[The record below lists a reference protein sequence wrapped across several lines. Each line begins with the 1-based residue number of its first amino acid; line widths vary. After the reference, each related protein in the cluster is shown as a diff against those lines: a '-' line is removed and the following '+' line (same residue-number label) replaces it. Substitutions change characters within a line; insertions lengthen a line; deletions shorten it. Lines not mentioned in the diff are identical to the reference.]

1 MMKLRVKIWLEEDG
15 QPVFGD
21 GRLKLLREI
30 HKTGSITAATEKL
43 GVSYR
48 HAWGEIRKIEQR
60 LGFKLVD
67 TQTGG
72 RGGGGASLTPRAID
86 FLQSYEK
93 ISKSVSDDIDK
104 KFGSLNL

>member
-21 GRLKLLREI
+21 GRLKLLKEI
-30 HKTGSITAATEKL
+30 QKTGSITAATENL

-60 LGFKLVD
+60 LGFKLID

-93 ISKSVSDDIDK
+93 ISKSVSAEITK
-104 KFGSLNL
+104 KFGILNL

>member
-1 MMKLRVKIWLEEDG
+1 MKLRVKIWLEEDG

-30 HKTGSITAATEKL
+30 HNTGSITAATEKL

-72 RGGGGASLTPRAID
+72 RGGGGASLTPRAIN

-104 KFGSLNL
+104 KFGTLNL

>member
-1 MMKLRVKIWLEEDG
+1 MKLRVKIWLEEDG

-21 GRLKLLREI
+21 GRLKLLKEI
-30 HKTGSITAATEKL
+30 HKTGSITAATENL

-60 LGFKLVD
+60 LGFKLID

-86 FLQSYEK
+86 FLHSYEQ
-93 ISKSVSDDIDK
+93 ISKSVSSDITK
-104 KFGSLNL
+104 KFGMLSL